1 MTTTRIN
8 CLILLLGAANAVAL
22 PVSGVVTADDEVA
35 IEGANVLVWAE
46 DALAAEAKTDKRGR
60 FAIAELRAG
69 VYRVAIEAEG
79 FVPHDI
85 AELPVPKGGAAP
97 AVRVALAPAVFI
109 AGVVTDGGGEAV
121 VDAVVETT
129 RPGGRALQ
137 AQTDAKGRFRLGPL
151 ADGDEV
157 GINVD
162 AAGVGRALRWAAV
175 APRDDLHIHIRGS
188 GALRGR
194 VVDSESGLPLD
205 DFHMTIATL
214 GGDGKIRAKRFRSAD
229 GVFAWEGLPP
239 GRFAATFSADGYQ
252 LHAVRGFEM
261 PQDGTDIES
270 VVAMNPGASVR
281 GRVVDVATGV
291 PIAGALVTARE
302 GATVLYRVWSKLDAN
317 LDVEKPFG
325 IASARTDAE
334 GAFVL
339 RQLPQGTVT
348 VRARAKGYLSAT
360 AVAQPDDEVSIELST
375 SATLRGWL
383 VDEEG
388 RATDGMVVL
397 WHPFNSE
404 RRTAAATAETGFAF
418 EQVASGRYRLWG
430 HTPRLAERWPFEEDQ
445 AGVEIVVSP
454 DDEVVETEAT
464 LTAAE
469 GCDLT
474 GTVRDLPAGETASVE
489 LTHFNHVARRRRVV
503 NVDEAGRFTLNI
515 RPGAVR
521 VRAETSAGRT
531 LTQRVDAPCST
542 GDELDFRFDG
552 QWRLHGTVTRQG
564 EPAQVMVRVRSRA
577 NSEECGFG
585 RANSRET
592 AKAGAP
598 PDCPPMR
605 SDIVNTSPSGQF
617 AIRGLREGTYELEVL
632 GTDHRREVRVVSDTR
647 ADVHLLDDERQVLF
661 AGVLTDADT
670 QRPLAGVY
678 VSLRKAAS
686 GPTPSFAHNTST
698 DTHGKFAMR
707 ITPDT
712 YRIFANK
719 PGFAAQWRDLA
730 ISETTPVLAISLA
743 RPAGAAVRFTDA
755 KTGQPLPFVS
765 LFVDDQIVPLRLTK
779 EGTANLWDYLEGRD
793 LSFRHLNYREVPVP
807 RWNGAALDIK
817 MRR

>member
-1 MTTTRIN
+1 MANVMTTRVG
-8 CLILLLGAANAVAL
+8 CLVLLFGAANAMAS
-22 PVSGVVTADDEVA
+22 PVTGVVTADGEAA
-35 IEGANVLVWAE
+35 IEGVDVLVWTE
-46 DALAAEAKTDKRGR
+46 DAEAPSRPDTLAAETKTDKRGR
-60 FAIAELRAG
+60 
-69 VYRVAIEAEG
+69 
-79 FVPHDI
+79 
-85 AELPVPKGGAAP
+85 
-97 AVRVALAPAVFI
+97 
-109 AGVVTDGGGEAV
+109 
-121 VDAVVETT
+121 
-129 RPGGRALQ
+129 
-137 AQTDAKGRFRLGPL
+137 
-151 ADGDEV
+151 
-157 GINVD
+157 
-162 AAGVGRALRWAAV
+162 
-175 APRDDLHIHIRGS
+175 

-194 VVDSESGLPLD
+194 VVDSETGLPLN

-229 GVFAWEGLPP
+229 GVFAWEGLPRE
-239 GRFAATFSADGYQ
+239 RFAATFSADGYE
-252 LHAVRGFEM
+252 LHTVRGFEM
-261 PQDGTDIES
+261 PQDGTDIER

-281 GRVVDVATGV
+281 GRVVDVATGMPV
-291 PIAGALVTARE
+291 AGALVTGRE
-302 GATVLYRVWSKLDAN
+302 GATVLYQVWSKFDGNLDA
-317 LDVEKPFG
+317 EKPFG

-360 AVAQPDDEVSIELST
+360 AVAQPDDEISIELST
-375 SATLRGWL
+375 GATLRGWL
-383 VDEEG
+383 VDREG

-454 DDEVVETEAT
+454 DDEVIETEAA
-464 LTAAE
+464 LAHAE
-469 GCDLT
+469 GCDVT
-474 GTVRDLPAGETASVE
+474 GTVRGLLAGETASVE
-489 LTHFNHVARRRRVV
+489 LTHFNHVAQRRRAAQ
-503 NVDEAGRFTLNI
+503 VDEAGRFTLSV
-515 RPGAVR
+515 RPGAAR
-521 VRAETSAGRT
+521 ARAETSAGRR
-531 LTQRVDAPCST
+531 LTQRVEVPCIA
-542 GDELDFRFDG
+542 GEELDFRFDG

-577 NSEECGFG
+577 NSEECGFD
-585 RANSRET
+585 RAISRET
-592 AKAGAP
+592 ARAEWP

-617 AIRGLREGTYELEVL
+617 AIRGLREGIYELEVL

-678 VSLRKAAS
+678 VSLRKSAS

-698 DTHGKFAMR
+698 DTRGKFAMR

-712 YRIFANK
+712 YRLFANK

-743 RPAGAAVRFTDA
+743 RPDGAAVRFTDA